1 MDRATIISTN
11 ASNAKKVVDST
22 SSIQSNN
29 EIKKSLSS
37 NDNLLLSKLKLPIVA
52 VHDPSTSAP
61 LQAVSISKSQRM
73 AAVACGSYVK
83 VLSLDINKDINEL
96 YSLQLRTPGNFTI
109 TDVSWTSLE
118 ENELLAVSATNGAI
132 TVFSVEG
139 GQKKALKHWETTE
152 ISRAVNRIDW
162 HPIDRGILAAACQ
175 DGAVRTYDCREKS
188 KAAQTIYSTRAD
200 AARDVKFDKFHEH
213 VFSVISENGTL
224 SVWDMRKSDTAKIK
238 IASAHTSCG
247 LSIAWHP
254 FREWVVATGSRD
266 KTCKI
271 WDLNTVY
278 GDETVSIP
286 KPTNVLH
293 TAGAVAKIA
302 WRPCLPYQNQLATT
316 SSADR
321 DVSVWDLDQPN
332 VPICILRGHEDA
344 VTDFVWLDTPSLS
357 FPSTA
362 VSSSKSNKI
371 VKGGEW
377 GFYSVYQHILT
388 ASKDSRVLVQD
399 LRGGFFPRQHM
410 ASSVTAISSKG
421 HVAFQRGDITRT
433 DSWGLLPNSETKS
446 PLEYFNHVAFNN
458 TTSINQYSSTSSS
471 VRGKTRSPVKEKT
484 IHVINKIENDFD
496 FYEISKHFSKVSLQV
511 NEAKDISS
519 SSNDDTHVSKDDQNF
534 VDETGT
540 VYVGLA
546 DISDL
551 NQSQKIRSKRGAEA
565 GAFDPAMVCLLAK
578 SYSLGDVSIIT
589 DNSTN
594 KKNPV
599 LLACEQNLQ
608 VATASGL
615 RDKAAIWATVL
626 TLLPNDP
633 LTIPPSSDSSITA
646 VPSFDGVPF
655 TIELLGSILKE
666 LLENGDCQH
675 FVVLCELLQR
685 TGLLR
690 ESLKS
695 ANISDIR
702 RQEGYISYLDILAK
716 LQLFCA
722 ANSII
727 KASDSENI
735 SRLSM
740 QGVVMHTAC
749 SRCNKEL
756 PDNVSSSWCVKCKNN
771 ASLCMLCQRPVRGLM
786 QWCPVC
792 AHGGHLDCAKL
803 WFKLYE
809 TCPSGCGHNCCSQL
823 LHS

>member
-11 ASNAKKVVDST
+11 TKKVVDSNST
-22 SSIQSNN
+22 HNDV
-29 EIKKSLSS
+29 KKSSS
-37 NDNLLLSKLKLPIVA
+37 SSSSYDNLLLTKLKLPIVA
-52 VHDPSTSAP
+52 LHDPSTSSP
-61 LQAVSISKSQRM
+61 LQAVSICKSQKM

-83 VLSLDINKDINEL
+83 VLSLDINRDKDINEL
-96 YSLQLRTPGNFTI
+96 YSLGTAGSFTI

-118 ENELLAVSATNGAI
+118 ENEFLAVSATNGAI

-139 GQKKALKHWETTE
+139 GQKKAVKKWETTE
-152 ISRAVNRIDW
+152 ITRAVNKIDW
-162 HPIDRGILAAACQ
+162 HPTNKGILAAACQ
-175 DGAVRTYDCREKS
+175 DGAVRTYDCRQKS
-188 KAAQTIYSTRAD
+188 KAALESYSTRAD
-200 AARDVKFDKFHEH
+200 AARDVKFDKFHEYI
-213 VFSVISENGTL
+213 FSVISENGTL
-224 SVWDMRKSDTAKIK
+224 SIWDMRKTDTAKLK

-254 FREWVVATGSRD
+254 FREWILATGSRD

-278 GDETVSIP
+278 GDDSVSIP
-286 KPTNVLH
+286 KPTNILH

-302 WRPCLPYQNQLATT
+302 WRPCVPYQNQLATT

-321 DVSVWDLDQPN
+321 DVSVWDLNQPN

-344 VTDFVWLDTPSLS
+344 VTDFVWLDTPSAS
-357 FPSTA
+357 FSSTSTKA
-362 VSSSKSNKI
+362 NKI
-371 VKGGEW
+371 DKGAEW
-377 GFYSVYQHILT
+377 TFYNVYQHILS

-433 DSWGLLPNSETKS
+433 DSWGFLPNVETKS
-446 PLEYFNHVAFNN
+446 PLEYFNHSAFNN
-458 TTSINQYSSTSSS
+458 TISIDQYSSTSSS
-471 VRGKTRSPVKEKT
+471 ITGKARSPVSEKT
-484 IHVINKIENDFD
+484 IHIVEKLENDFD
-496 FYEISKHFSKVSLQV
+496 FHEISKHFSKVSLQ
-511 NEAKDISS
+511 NEANNISS
-519 SSNDDTHVSKDDQNF
+519 SSIDDANISKSDDQNF
-534 VDETGT
+534 IDDTGT

-626 TLLPNDP
+626 TLLPND
-633 LTIPPSSDSSITA
+633 LTTLPPSSDTSIT
-646 VPSFDGVPF
+646 DGVPF
-655 TIELLGSILKE
+655 TIELLGSILNE

-695 ANISDIR
+695 ANISEIR

-735 SRLSM
+735 SRLSK

-749 SRCNKEL
+749 SKCNKEL

-792 AHGGHLDCAKL
+792 AHGGHLECIKL
-803 WFKLYE
+803 WFKMYE
-809 TCPSGCGHNCCSQL
+809 TCPSGCGHNCCTTLQQKQQQQ